1 MAINDLKES
10 LGIDDDDFEG
20 VRSGVRALDK
30 STDKFRK
37 GLKGAKSVVKAAKD
51 NIFEFPVFVS
61 SSVPLDYATATSS
74 LLEQMFASYLQ
85 MAISTNPVIS
95 EKTAINGAQFA
106 GLKSDTNKYLE
117 CVDTSYQMDAC
128 HNHIELGYTINGENQ
143 FIEFS
148 LMNVEDSD
156 ARIINEQLEY
166 QPLSE
171 FDHFFTEAR
180 TERRTYNDD
189 DFTSRTTTSGKSS
202 EKSHSQGTETSN
214 SNEHTRSTATR
225 RNLDNGNGHNG
236 DNDQDDGDQNGR
248 NHSDTETR
256 TTSGTH
262 RSGSGSSDT
271 KINKSGSNSSD
282 SSTTRSRAE
291 QDEII
296 ARIYQTELT
305 AENLLNEIN
314 AKEELTDSNG
324 RSYDRQTLEAELK
337 KKVKEAGRA
346 EAEAK
351 IAIHNSADH
360 ILQQEDRIRQLDED
374 IKKAQKEKAPEELA
388 RLKAEREMAEK
399 KLKDYEADHKAQ
411 QDKIKAETDK
421 LNAEIDNIAK
431 QYALDLAAAKRDA
444 AKEARE
450 AEKYEYEKAGRK
462 GAEAD
467 MANRGRIHAPQF
479 MDETKIQK
487 LNTMKPLMMTVDM
500 NVEGKDGRIVQGV
513 QYIVGVKCYNRLVD
527 ANTLPEV
534 CEYPLKEM
542 NKLTRKAKWRAGEL
556 KFFKDILFKIPQ
568 KKQTAVD
575 SRDPKRKWYRRLYE
589 LAHIKGDAPAKAI
602 INGDSV
608 VKAFFKDK
616 LGKYGDTKGVIP
628 NVALVMS
635 KADVDI
641 IKRETKI
648 DMLKGSTAA
657 KFCKELFM
665 IAIVVI
671 DNDAESI
678 KLLMPDL
685 HNDYEVH
692 SLASVN
698 KQISLLDTSGT
709 KTRDMFKLLG

>member
-1 MAINDLKES
+1 MAIDDLKES
-10 LGIDDDDFEG
+10 LGINDEDFEG
-20 VRSGVRALDK
+20 IKGGVQALDK

-85 MAISTNPVIS
+85 MAISTNPVITS
-95 EKTAINGAQFA
+95 KSAMNGAQFA

-117 CVDTSYQMDAC
+117 CVDTTYQMDAC

-148 LMNVEDSD
+148 LINVEDSD
-156 ARIINEQLEY
+156 ARVINEQLEY
-166 QPLSE
+166 EPLSE
-171 FDHFFTEAR
+171 FDDFFQEAK
-180 TERRTYNDD
+180 TNTNDPRKARKGQS
-189 DFTSRTTTSGKSS
+189 TVTTSVGKDGRKRTKEFKQTYLSDNDIARDNREQEEHDYNVSRRPQNELIDAARLKQIKADHRFTTQQIANAIKNGRLTQKELDAWEEDHKKQAELNNENIKNVQYRNEELLKQLGAMQSVEKEGLGSAPARELLAKIKTMEAEQKKAEHDSS
-202 EKSHSQGTETSN
+202 QKVLDTLD
-214 SNEHTRSTATR
+214 RIM
-225 RNLDNGNGHNG
+225 NLD
-236 DNDQDDGDQNGR
+236 
-248 NHSDTETR
+248 
-256 TTSGTH
+256 
-262 RSGSGSSDT
+262 
-271 KINKSGSNSSD
+271 
-282 SSTTRSRAE
+282 
-291 QDEII
+291 
-296 ARIYQTELT
+296 
-305 AENLLNEIN
+305 
-314 AKEELTDSNG
+314 EE
-324 RSYDRQTLEAELK
+324 
-337 KKVKEAGRA
+337 
-346 EAEAK
+346 
-351 IAIHNSADH
+351 
-360 ILQQEDRIRQLDED
+360 
-374 IKKAQKEKAPEELA
+374 IKKAQRDKAPEELA

-399 KLKDYEADHKAQ
+399 KLKDYEEDHKNQ
-411 QDKIKAETDK
+411 QAKIEAETNK
-421 LNAEIDNIAK
+421 LNAEIENMAK
-431 QYALDLAAAKRDA
+431 KYDLDLKAAERDA

-527 ANTLPEV
+527 SSTLPEV

-602 INGDSV
+602 INGDSI

-628 NVALVMS
+628 NAALVMS

>member
-1 MAINDLKES
+1 MAIDDLKES
-10 LGIDDDDFEG
+10 LGINDEDFEG
-20 VRSGVRALDK
+20 IKGGVQALDK

-85 MAISTNPVIS
+85 MAISTNPVITS
-95 EKTAINGAQFA
+95 KSALNGAQFA

-117 CVDTSYQMDAC
+117 CVDTTYQMDAC
-128 HNHIELGYTINGENQ
+128 HNHIELGYTMNGENQ

-148 LMNVEDSD
+148 LMSVDDAD
-156 ARIINEQLEY
+156 ARVINEQLEY
-166 QPLSE
+166 EPLSE
-171 FDHFFTEAR
+171 FDDFFQEAPNPKD
-180 TERRTYNDD
+180 YP
-189 DFTSRTTTSGKSS
+189 
-202 EKSHSQGTETSN
+202 
-214 SNEHTRSTATR
+214 
-225 RNLDNGNGHNG
+225 
-236 DNDQDDGDQNGR
+236 
-248 NHSDTETR
+248 
-256 TTSGTH
+256 
-262 RSGSGSSDT
+262 
-271 KINKSGSNSSD
+271 
-282 SSTTRSRAE
+282 
-291 QDEII
+291 
-296 ARIYQTELT
+296 
-305 AENLLNEIN
+305 
-314 AKEELTDSNG
+314 
-324 RSYDRQTLEAELK
+324 EAMK
-337 KKVKEAGRA
+337 
-346 EAEAK
+346 
-351 IAIHNSADH
+351 
-360 ILQQEDRIRQLDED
+360 
-374 IKKAQKEKAPEELA
+374 ELA
-388 RLKAEREMAEK
+388 RERRRNEALAGKLADSTKLKYKNSDLEKENAENAKKIDDLNKKYEALEEKYKKATDDAAKAKDDREKQAAEREAEEHK
-399 KLKDYEADHKAQ
+399 KDMEKIQLEI
-411 QDKIKAETDK
+411 DKMKREAETD
-421 LNAEIDNIAK
+421 
-431 QYALDLAAAKRDA
+431 DLKDDLS
-444 AKEARE
+444 
-450 AEKYEYEKAGRK
+450 RK
-462 GAEAD
+462 VD
-467 MANRGRIHAPQF
+467 INKGRISAPQLI
-479 MDETKIQK
+479 DETKIQK

-534 CEYPLKEM
+534 AEYPLKEM

-568 KKQTAVD
+568 KKQTAID

-602 INGDSV
+602 INGDSI

-628 NVALVMS
+628 NAALVIS

>member
-1 MAINDLKES
+1 MAIDDLKES
-10 LGIDDDDFEG
+10 LGINDEDFEG
-20 VRSGVRALDK
+20 IKGGVQALDK

-85 MAISTNPVIS
+85 MAISTNPVITS
-95 EKTAINGAQFA
+95 KSALNGAQFA

-128 HNHIELGYTINGENQ
+128 HNHIELGYTMNGENQ

-148 LMNVEDSD
+148 LMSVDDAD
-156 ARIINEQLEY
+156 ARVINEQLEY
-166 QPLSE
+166 EPLSE
-171 FDHFFTEAR
+171 FDHFFSEA
-180 TERRTYNDD
+180 DVP
-189 DFTSRTTTSGKSS
+189 
-202 EKSHSQGTETSN
+202 
-214 SNEHTRSTATR
+214 EHD
-225 RNLDNGNGHNG
+225 DNGDITNPGQYMSYRNGHA
-236 DNDQDDGDQNGR
+236 DVP
-248 NHSDTETR
+248 SF
-256 TTSGTH
+256 
-262 RSGSGSSDT
+262 
-271 KINKSGSNSSD
+271 
-282 SSTTRSRAE
+282 AE
-291 QDEII
+291 AERLYNQIEQLK
-296 ARIYQTELT
+296 YQVTELRQQ
-305 AENLLNEIN
+305 AGARQAIEKDGHGS
-314 AKEELTDSNG
+314 AAYRELRASIEK
-324 RSYDRQTLEAELK
+324 LEAEAHKASHLASEDI
-337 KKVKEAGRA
+337 VA
-346 EAEAK
+346 
-351 IAIHNSADH
+351 
-360 ILQQEDRIRQLDED
+360 QEDRIRTLDEQ
-374 IKKAQKEKAPEELA
+374 IKQAQQNRAEDELKK
-388 RLKAEREMAEK
+388 LKAERETAEK
-399 KLKDYEADHKAQ
+399 KLHDYEADHKSQ
-411 QDKIKAETDK
+411 QDKIKAETEK
-421 LNAEIDNIAK
+421 LNAEIKNFANKYD
-431 QYALDLAAAKRDA
+431 LDLAAAK
-444 AKEARE
+444 RE

-462 GAEAD
+462 GSEAD
-467 MANRGRIHAPQF
+467 MANRGRVRAPQF

-534 CEYPLKEM
+534 AEYPLKEM

-568 KKQTAVD
+568 KKQTAID

-602 INGDSV
+602 INGDSI

-628 NVALVMS
+628 NAALVIS